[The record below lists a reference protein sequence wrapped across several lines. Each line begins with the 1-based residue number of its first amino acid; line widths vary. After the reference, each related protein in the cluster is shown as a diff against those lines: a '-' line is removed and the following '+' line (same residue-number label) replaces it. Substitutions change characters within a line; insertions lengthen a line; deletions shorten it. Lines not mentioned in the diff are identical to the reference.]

1 MELLK
6 QRIIKDGIELGTEIV
21 KVDSFLNHQ
30 LDIGLFMALG
40 KEIHRRF
47 GGFGVNKILTIESSG
62 IGIAAIASMY
72 FDLVPVVFAKKAQ
85 PNTMTEEFYGA
96 PVKSFTKGTVSIA
109 RVAKKFLC
117 PEDRVLILDDFLAH
131 GEAAAGLCSLVAQA
145 GGTVCGISA
154 VIEKEFQG
162 GSAKLRQAG
171 YYVDS
176 LSVITKIE
184 NGKIY
189 FKDETE

>member
-6 QRIIKDGIELGTEIV
+6 RRIINDGTEIGTEIV

-40 KEIHRRF
+40 KEIYRRF
-47 GGFGVNKILTIESSG
+47 GNMGINKILTIEASG
-62 IGIAAIASMY
+62 IGIAAIAAIY

-85 PNTMTEEFYGA
+85 PSTMNEDFYGA

-109 RVAKKFLC
+109 KVSKQYLSK
-117 PEDRVLILDDFLAH
+117 DDKVLIIDDFLAH
-131 GEAAAGLCSLVAQA
+131 GEAAAGLANLVEQA
-145 GGTVCGISA
+145 GGTVCGIA
-154 VIEKEFQG
+154 AIVEKEFQG
-162 GSAKLRQAG
+162 GSKKLRDLG

-176 LSVITKIE
+176 LAVITNIE
-184 NGKIY
+184 DGKIY
-189 FKDETE
+189 FKD

>member
-6 QRIIKDGIELGTEIV
+6 RRIINDGTEVGTEIV

-40 KEIHRRF
+40 KEIYRRF
-47 GGFGVNKILTIESSG
+47 GSMGINKILTIEASG
-62 IGIAAIASMY
+62 IGIAAIAAIY

-85 PNTMTEEFYGA
+85 PSTMTEDYYGA

-109 RVAKKFLC
+109 KVSKQYLNK
-117 PEDRVLILDDFLAH
+117 DDKVLIIDDFLAH
-131 GEAAAGLCSLVAQA
+131 GEAAAGLANLVEQA
-145 GGTVCGISA
+145 GGTVCGIA
-154 VIEKEFQG
+154 AIVEKEFQG
-162 GSAKLRQAG
+162 GSKKLRDLG

-176 LSVITKIE
+176 LAVITKIE
-184 NGKIY
+184 DGKIY
-189 FKDETE
+189 FKD

>member
-6 QRIIKDGIELGTEIV
+6 RRIINDGTEIGTEIV

-40 KEIHRRF
+40 KEIYRRF
-47 GGFGVNKILTIESSG
+47 GNMGINKILTIEASG
-62 IGIAAIASMY
+62 IGIAAISAIY

-85 PNTMTEEFYGA
+85 PNTMSEGFYGA

-109 RVAKKFLC
+109 KVSKQYLSK
-117 PEDRVLILDDFLAH
+117 DDKVLIIDDFLAH
-131 GEAAAGLCSLVAQA
+131 GEAAAGLADLVEQA
-145 GGTVCGISA
+145 GGTVCGIA
-154 VIEKEFQG
+154 AIVEKEFQG
-162 GSAKLRQAG
+162 GSKKLRELG

-176 LSVITKIE
+176 LAVITKIE
-184 NGKIY
+184 DGKIY
-189 FKDETE
+189 FKD

>member
-6 QRIIKDGIELGTEIV
+6 RRIINDGTEIGTEIV

-40 KEIHRRF
+40 KEIYRRF
-47 GGFGVNKILTIESSG
+47 GNMGINKILTIEASG
-62 IGIAAIASMY
+62 IGIAAISAIY

-85 PNTMTEEFYGA
+85 PSTMNEDFYGA

-109 RVAKKFLC
+109 KVSKKYLSK
-117 PEDRVLILDDFLAH
+117 DDKVLIIDDFLAH
-131 GEAAAGLCSLVAQA
+131 GEAAAGLANLVEQA
-145 GGTVCGISA
+145 GGTVCGIA
-154 VIEKEFQG
+154 AIVEKEFQG
-162 GSAKLRQAG
+162 GSKKLRELG

-176 LSVITKIE
+176 LAVITNIE
-184 NGKIY
+184 DGKIY
-189 FKDETE
+189 FKD